1 MSNGIAKFVFY
12 HINANVSIV
21 KMVMRKYEHYYMRII
36 FLQTL
41 CRRVADEKMILIS

>member
-21 KMVMRKYEHYYMRII
+21 KMVMRKYEHHMRLI
-36 FLQTL
+36 FLVHHVA
-41 CRRVADEKMILIS
+41 RVINWKL